1 LSKDEEYKKLSQT
14 KFKKEEEELKEIN
27 KLMEELTSRKIEL
40 IKYIKKNKDSFEKEH
55 KKIKDEIVELQIKL
69 GLPTKYEK

>member
-1 LSKDEEYKKLSQT
+1 
-14 KFKKEEEELKEIN
+14 
-27 KLMEELTSRKIEL
+27 MEELTSRKIEL